1 MQSVIRKY
9 GNCGNEEETEVKNTR
24 DQSSSIDELKI
35 EQSNNLPWIIEISSI
50 VKKGKMFSDTVYDK
64 RELKS

>member
-9 GNCGNEEETEVKNTR
+9 GNCGNEEETEVKTTR
-24 DQSSSIDELKI
+24 DQSSSIEELKT

-50 VKKGKMFSDTVYDK
+50 VEERINVCRYNI
-64 RELKS
+64 